1 VRSAIAFAA
10 ATKAGSFNKVRAWS
24 GVFVRTRRTVQNSRE
39 GASNVVSI
47 G

>member
-1 VRSAIAFAA
+1 MRPASPRAA
-10 ATKAGSFNKVRAWS
+10 SKKTGSLSVVRAWS

-39 GASNVVSI
+39 GASNVSRL